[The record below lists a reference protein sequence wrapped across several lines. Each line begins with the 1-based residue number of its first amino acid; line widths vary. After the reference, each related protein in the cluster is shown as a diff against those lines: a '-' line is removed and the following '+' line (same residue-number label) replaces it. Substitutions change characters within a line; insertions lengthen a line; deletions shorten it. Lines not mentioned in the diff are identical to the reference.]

1 MSEHSA
7 NDSARQG
14 HHTSGRGDR
23 QRRPPVR
30 DDIASLDRSL
40 VRLLVKRN
48 NMLARLR
55 DAKGK
60 IDPAEEKQLRENWE
74 NAVARVS
81 RDPLLSS
88 RMFTILQSGTF
99 LPRPAGPQDA
109 ESGQLAGA
117 ERRTAFNLAPAT
129 KPVRLR
135 LPAPLDSHATR
146 AWMMLA
152 AATGQALQIGP
163 CLMNDTIVDCL
174 KAINQLGE
182 PGMVPPGLNRE
193 GDSIK
198 IHPAPPTGAPDKV
211 LHIGGSAWNFYL
223 LLGQYLGRPSR
234 AKFTGSPELRLA
246 DFSAVRHFLPQ
257 LGARLVHLTPKSD
270 GLPVRLECSGILP
283 ETITVPADL
292 PGGVIEGIL
301 LAAPQYQAGLSIDAG
316 EHPDLDLI
324 RRRTLPIL
332 QAAGAQVS
340 CNGSVFRITP
350 GQLSLP
356 ARPVLAMDTELAGFL
371 LALPLALGGEVELE
385 GLWPAENDGATAIRD
400 ILRALGL
407 RFSADKEKTGLVMA
421 SSGQPLASARLT
433 SLDGKLW
440 SGLPRILAGCLPSGL
455 PGSWQALPLALA
467 ACAALR
473 GGEVE
478 LPQEMVESIANNA
491 GIAAGFCH
499 ATGLEMVGNNLLLL
513 QDGSDGENGDESGQ
527 KDSDRPVWNAPD
539 PLWAMALAIAACAR
553 PAGHPGFRLGNPGI
567 VTELYPAFWSLY
579 NSLPEPA
586 ISKSQPEQAPAA
598 SQTRRRI
605 RTSVDAELPDPV
617 NEDY

>member
-14 HHTSGRGDR
+14 HYPSGRGDR
-23 QRRPPVR
+23 LRRSPVR

-40 VRLLVKRN
+40 VKLLVKRN

-60 IDPAEEKQLRENWE
+60 INPAEEKQLRENWE

-88 RMFTILQSGTF
+88 RMFTILQNCTF
-99 LPRPAGPQDA
+99 LPRPAGPQEADA
-109 ESGQLAGA
+109 TQLTGA

-152 AATGQALQIGP
+152 AATGQALRIEP
-163 CLMNDTIVDCL
+163 CLMNDDIVDCL

-182 PGMVPPGLNRE
+182 PGTVPPGLNRE
-193 GDSIK
+193 GDCIS

-270 GLPVRLECSGILP
+270 GMPVRLECSGILP
-283 ETITVPADL
+283 EAITVPADL
-292 PGGVIEGIL
+292 PGGLVEGIL
-301 LAAPQYQAGLSIDAG
+301 LAAPQYQAGISINASG
-316 EHPDLDLI
+316 HPELDLI
-324 RRRTLPIL
+324 CKRTLPIL

-350 GQLSLP
+350 GQLAMP

-385 GLWPAENDGATAIRD
+385 GRWPDGNDTATALRD

-407 RFSADKEKTGLVMA
+407 RFSSEKEKQGIIAA
-421 SSGQPLASARLT
+421 SAGQALASARLS
-433 SLDGKLW
+433 SLDSKIW
-440 SGLPRILAGCLPSGL
+440 SILSGSQHL
-455 PGSWQALPLALA
+455 HQGPETWQALPLALA

-473 GGEVE
+473 GGEVD
-478 LPQEMVESIANNA
+478 LPQNLVESIANNA
-491 GIAAGFCH
+491 GIAAAFCH
-499 ATGLEMVGNNLLLL
+499 ATGLEMVGNNLVLL
-513 QDGSDGENGDESGQ
+513 QDAGDGENGEAPGQ

-553 PAGHPGFRLGNPGI
+553 PAGHQGFRLGNPGI
-567 VTELYPAFWSLY
+567 VTELYPAFWGLY

-586 ISKSQPEQAPAA
+586 TSKGPVQQAPA
-598 SQTRRRI
+598 QQQRRRI
-605 RTSVDAELPDPV
+605 RTSVEAELPEPV
-617 NEDY
+617 DED